1 MESLKLP
8 CTRIIVSPK
17 PPVSPLGDRN
27 AGDWATRFLQEV
39 RAILSLSGSEAIERG
54 ALMKKLLLLC
64 LPLTAVAGLQAW
76 SQALAA
82 EPAPVQA
89 PGIVV
94 PYVAG
99 DHGGPDGR

>member
-1 MESLKLP
+1 
-8 CTRIIVSPK
+8 
-17 PPVSPLGDRN
+17 
-27 AGDWATRFLQEV
+27 
-39 RAILSLSGSEAIERG
+39 
-54 ALMKKLLLLC
+54 MKKLLLLC

-94 PYVAG
+94 PYLAG
-99 DHGGPDGR
+99 DQGGPNGR

>member
-8 CTRIIVSPK
+8 HMGIIACPR
-17 PPVSPLGDRN
+17 PPISPLGDRN

-76 SQALAA
+76 SQRWQRSRRPSRHEA
-82 EPAPVQA
+82 
-89 PGIVV
+89 
-94 PYVAG
+94 
-99 DHGGPDGR
+99 